1 MRSASH
7 PIRPV
12 LACAVCVAV
21 AVAVEV
27 VSVARAQVT
36 PVVREVVGV
45 PGEPLLIEVRVAATA
60 AATVEWFD
68 PAEGRAQPLAAR
80 VLWPVLPAPAGES
93 LLRWSAA
100 TNPVRFVESRPRGP
114 DGVQQNSAF
123 LAVTLPADL
132 GARPESEPRGS
143 SLRRDEPRPLQLRID
158 GATVALRLQP
168 PAAPDLPA
176 RLAARASMLVPQGER
191 TELLSLPDPAAPFE
205 RFRTVLGVAMRGW
218 PEPEPFA
225 EGSADA
231 LAARAHTALWM
242 AALGRAMD
250 AGPGPTVELA
260 ELLVANCSDDTA
272 PAPIAAWIAGA
283 EELRTALRLL
293 LEPEFRG
300 ERLAASVNE
309 FVRVRQPV
317 LWWIEDSD
325 ERSVTFAFANPTTR
339 PQLVRFHWV
348 IGSDEDMLPLAL
360 EVPATEVR
368 RTRIARPTLERRRFM
383 SGEPEAIE
391 RLRIACGSMDRSV
404 LVPPARVPVGAAGL
418 SIGDFFAPLSLPTVS
433 PGARATPA
441 IATSTTVSLRE
452 RLPGWELF
460 IETRQLADDPSRGS
474 DPGEP
479 PHSVH
484 ACGRAGSVR
493 IDANGGA
500 TVDGCDL
507 PPEALAFAAYPD
519 RTRAAF
525 PLPPEWIARDDAAVV
540 VEAGFRRTLPGGFVD
555 APFPCVPW
563 RPRPRTA
570 AFDLTPQQ

>member
-1 MRSASH
+1 M
-7 PIRPV
+7 RPV
-12 LACAVCVAV
+12 SVILRPVIACALSAAAAV
-21 AVAVEV
+21 A
-27 VSVARAQVT
+27 SVARGQAA
-36 PVVREVVGV
+36 PVAREAVGV

-60 AATVEWFD
+60 GATVELID
-68 PAEGRAQPLAAR
+68 PADPRPKPLDAR
-80 VLWPVLPAPAGES
+80 ILWPILPAPAGDS

-100 TNPVRFVESRPRGP
+100 ANPMRFVESRPRGP
-114 DGVQQNSAF
+114 DGVPQSSAF
-123 LAVTLPADL
+123 LAVTLPLDL
-132 GARPESEPRGS
+132 GVRTEPEPRGS
-143 SLRRDEPRPLQLRID
+143 SLRRAEPRPLQLRVD
-158 GATVALRLQP
+158 GATVGLRLQP
-168 PAAPDLPA
+168 PSPPDLPA

-191 TELLSLPDPAAPFE
+191 TDLLSLPDPAAPFE
-205 RFRTVLGVAMRGW
+205 RFRTTLGVAMRGW
-218 PEPEPFA
+218 SEPEPFA

-242 AALGRAMD
+242 AALGRAME

-260 ELLVANCSDDTA
+260 ELLVATCSDDTA

-300 ERLAASVNE
+300 ERLAASINE

-325 ERSVTFAFANPTTR
+325 ERSVAFAFANPTTR

-348 IGSDEDMLPLAL
+348 IGSEEDMLPLAL

-368 RTRIARPTLERRRFM
+368 RTRVKRPTLERRWFM

-404 LVPPARVPVGAAGL
+404 LVPPARVPVGAAGV
-418 SIGDFFAPLSLPTVS
+418 SISDFFAPLSLPTVS
-433 PGARATPA
+433 PGARTTPA

-460 IETRQLADDPSRGS
+460 IETRQLADEPSRGS
-474 DPGEP
+474 DPREA

-493 IDANGGA
+493 IDANGAA
-500 TVDGCDL
+500 TVEGCDL

-525 PLPPEWIARDDAAVV
+525 PLPPEWIVRDDAAVV

-563 RPRPRTA
+563 RTRPRTA
-570 AFDLTPQQ
+570 AFDLTPRQ

>member
-1 MRSASH
+1 MRPASATF
-7 PIRPV
+7 RPV
-12 LACAVCVAV
+12 LACAVCVAT
-21 AVAVEV
+21 AVA
-27 VSVARAQVT
+27 SVARAQVA
-36 PVVREVVGV
+36 PAVREAVGV
-45 PGEPLLIEVRVAATA
+45 PGEPLLIEVRVAASA
-60 AATVEWFD
+60 AATVELID
-68 PAEGRAQPLAAR
+68 PAAARPQPLEAR
-80 VLWPVLPAPAGES
+80 ILWPVLPAPSGDA

-100 TNPVRFVESRPRGP
+100 ANPVRFVESRPSGL
-114 DGVQQNSAF
+114 DGVPQSSAF
-123 LAVTLPADL
+123 LAVTLPSEL
-132 GARPESEPRGS
+132 GALPESEPRGS
-143 SLRRDEPRPLQLRID
+143 SLRRAEPRPLQLRID
-158 GATVALRLQP
+158 GATIALRLQA
-168 PAAPDLPA
+168 PAPADLPA

-191 TELLSLPDPAAPFE
+191 TGLLSLPDPAAPFE
-205 RFRTVLGVAMRGW
+205 RFRTVIGAAMRDW

-231 LAARAHTALWM
+231 LAAQAHTALWM
-242 AALGRAMD
+242 AALARAMD
-250 AGPGPTVELA
+250 AGPGPAVELA
-260 ELLVANCSDDTA
+260 ELLVATCSDDTA

-325 ERSVTFAFANPTTR
+325 ERSVTFTFANPTTR

-348 IGSDEDMLPLAL
+348 IGTDEDMLPLAL

-368 RTRIARPTLERRRFM
+368 RTRVTRPTFERSRFM
-383 SGEPEAIE
+383 AGEPEAIE

-460 IETRQLADDPSRGS
+460 IEARQLADGAELGS
-474 DPGEP
+474 VPGET
-479 PHSVH
+479 PHSVR
-484 ACGRAGSVR
+484 ACGRVGSVR
-493 IDANGGA
+493 IDAAGA
-500 TVDGCDL
+500 ATAEGCEL
-507 PPEALAFAAYPD
+507 PPEALAFAAYAD
-519 RTRAAF
+519 RSRAAF
-525 PLPPEWIARDDAAVV
+525 PLPPEWISRDDAAVV
-540 VEAGFRRTLPGGFVD
+540 VEAGFRRTLAGGFVD

-563 RPRPRTA
+563 RARPRTA
-570 AFDLTPQQ
+570 AFDLTPRQ